1 MAEKSTKTSKHTNLE
16 PNVAGALA
24 YIIAP
29 FTGILFYI
37 LEKDD
42 KFVRFHAFQSIL
54 FGVAAYLIWFIASS
68 MMVLLVGFI
77 LVPIVSV
84 VIFIYYALLMWKAYN
99 HEMYELPVL
108 GRMAKEQVNK

>member
-1 MAEKSTKTSKHTNLE
+1 MAEKGGKTSKYTNLE

-54 FGVAAYLIWFIASS
+54 FGVASYLIWLIASS
-68 MMVLLVGFI
+68 MLVVLIGFI
-77 LVPIVSV
+77 LVPLVSIG
-84 VIFIYYALLMWKAYN
+84 IFIYYALLMWKAYN
-99 HEMYELPVL
+99 NEMYELPFL
-108 GRMAKEQVNK
+108 GKIARQQTSK